1 MNRAEIIT
9 IGDELLIGQTVDTN
23 SAWMGAELN
32 MLGIRVDRITS
43 ISDTRNEIINSVD
56 AALSRAGIVL
66 ITGGLG
72 PTSDDIT
79 KEALSDYFG
88 ATMVMNDAVLAE
100 VTQRLSRRSYP
111 MNDNNRRQAMVP
123 DKCTVLM
130 NKTGTAPGMLFRKN
144 ESILVSMPGVPHEMK
159 HIMREHVLPLLA
171 AEFRGQAIVHK
182 NIMTFG
188 LPEGLLAEKLIPF
201 EKELPGEIKLAYL
214 PAQGIIKLRLTATGE
229 SPSRLSDL
237 VKTQVRRLYELLP
250 DVIYDEDEVTLEQ
263 TVGSLLL
270 AKKLTLST
278 AESCTGGK
286 IASLITSVAGSSRWY
301 QGSVIAYDNAVKTSL
316 LGVSA
321 ETLKSH
327 GAVSEETAREM
338 AAGALKVMGTDLAV
352 SVTGIAGPDG
362 GTPLKPVGTVFFAV
376 ADRTGIVTA
385 KQVFGDDRNNNI
397 GRAAYYALNMLRKQ
411 ILR

>member
-1 MNRAEIIT
+1 MNTAEIIT

-43 ISDTRNEIINSVD
+43 ISDTRNEIINAVD
-56 AALSRAGIVL
+56 TALSRTVVVL
-66 ITGGLG
+66 VTGGLG

-79 KEALSDYFG
+79 KETLCEYFG
-88 ATMVMNDAVLAE
+88 ATMIMNDAVLAE
-100 VTQRLSRRSYP
+100 VTERLSRRSYP

-144 ESILVSMPGVPHEMK
+144 KSILVSMPGVPHEMK
-159 HIMREHVLPLLA
+159 HIMKEHVLPLLA

-237 VKTQVRRLYELLP
+237 VKAQVRRLYELLP

-286 IASLITSVAGSSRWY
+286 IASLITSVAGSSQWY

-397 GRAAYYALNMLRKQ
+397 VRAAYYALNMLRKQ